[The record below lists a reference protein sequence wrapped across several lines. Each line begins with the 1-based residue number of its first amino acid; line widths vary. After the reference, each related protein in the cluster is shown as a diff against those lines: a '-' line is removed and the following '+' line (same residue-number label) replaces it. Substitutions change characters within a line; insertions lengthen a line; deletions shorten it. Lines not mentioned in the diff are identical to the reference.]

1 MIIKSTEKQC
11 EFVET
16 MDRLQKN
23 QYLINLNWDKDAFSK
38 TQKMD
43 GALMKFLCILNLY
56 MELDNDNWFYYYS
69 ASATEWI
76 EYSKQ

>member
-56 MELDNDNWFYYYS
+56 M
-69 ASATEWI
+69 
-76 EYSKQ
+76 